1 MWVFLGVGVFVFFF
15 TILVYACEDGSCTF
29 YDLCRCLFLIFSCGF
44 CDIGKK
50 TKKQHQ
56 KRIQD
61 PSHPNWISKGKNMLG
76 IFGISN
82 YNQPKSKHSNYERP
96 PESGGMMI
104 VQMPNPQYNPQYH
117 PQQQQFQNIPQNQYN
132 VPQQQ
137 YNIPQQQY
145 NVPPQQNKVSQEYN
159 APQQQYNIPPQQ
171 YNEMRNFVAPQQPI
185 NNNQYQNQNYNYPKQ
200 NEVIRSENVQDHEKV
215 NLFSYQKYH
224 CTTRLF
230 IKNRKRKRIRLHR
243 SKME

>member
-50 TKKQHQ
+50 PKKQHQ
-56 KRIQD
+56 KRIQE
-61 PSHPNWISKGKNMLG
+61 PSHPNWISKSKNMLG

-82 YNQPKSKHSNYERP
+82 HKQSNYERP
-96 PESGGMMI
+96 PESGNMMI
-104 VQMPNPQYNPQYH
+104 VQMPNPQYNPQVQYN
-117 PQQQQFQNIPQNQYN
+117 PQQQQLKNVPHNQYNNVPQQQYN

-137 YNIPQQQY
+137 YNVPQQHNVTQQY
-145 NVPPQQNKVSQEYN
+145 NV
-159 APQQQYNIPPQQ
+159 PQQQYNIPPQQ
-171 YNEMRNFVAPQQPI
+171 YNEMRNFVAPQPPS

-200 NEVIRSENVQDHEKV
+200 NEVIRSENVPDHEKV
-215 NLFSYQKYH
+215 NYFYKKY
-224 CTTRLF
+224 
-230 IKNRKRKRIRLHR
+230 
-243 SKME
+243 